1 MLESYSPPH
10 QGMGLH
16 LHGSPGDSGLRIM
29 AMLHHA
35 AASQAEHS
43 LLWPLCAQLQRLGQS
58 VLVIDGSQSE
68 SARTPGLAQ
77 LLSQTAWQAATEL
90 RSLAERNTESRRVA
104 TLPARL
110 GLARLRQSAQD
121 SGLAPLSALQ
131 RYVRGYSTVLIYASA
146 EALTPL
152 LGEQSL
158 QPLLVLPPDTEHL
171 IESYRQI
178 KHLAVFA
185 DTHCTL
191 AALEGSA
198 PPEGPQRYDWS
209 RKQSSIQ
216 SAAQDSQ
223 TRLQRLDAL
232 LQCSQRHLGDAPV
245 LLRMRWRQ
253 VSDLHQ
259 LTLHMLKTACI
270 LPMHEH
276 GLQAVPGADAA
287 ALPSLAWSH

>member
-1 MLESYSPPH
+1 MLDSYSPH
-10 QGMGLH
+10 QGVGLH
-16 LHGSPGDSGLRIM
+16 LQGDCGDSGLRIM

-35 AASQAEHS
+35 ATGDAEQS

-68 SARTPGLAQ
+68 SASAPGLAQ
-77 LLSQTAWQAATEL
+77 LLNQTAWQAATAL
-90 RSLAERNTESRRVA
+90 RVLAERNTESRRVA
-104 TLPARL
+104 TLPAKL
-110 GLARLRQSAQD
+110 GLIRLRQSAQD
-121 SGLAPLSALQ
+121 NGLTALAALQ

-152 LGEQSL
+152 LGEHSL
-158 QPLLVLPPDTEHL
+158 QPLLVVPGDTEHL
-171 IESYRQI
+171 LESYRQI
-178 KHLAVFA
+178 KHLAVFS
-185 DTHCTL
+185 DTSCTL

-198 PPEGPQRYDWS
+198 PSDGPPRYDWS
-209 RKQSSIQ
+209 RKQSSHQ

-276 GLQAVPGADAA
+276 GLQAVPGMDAA